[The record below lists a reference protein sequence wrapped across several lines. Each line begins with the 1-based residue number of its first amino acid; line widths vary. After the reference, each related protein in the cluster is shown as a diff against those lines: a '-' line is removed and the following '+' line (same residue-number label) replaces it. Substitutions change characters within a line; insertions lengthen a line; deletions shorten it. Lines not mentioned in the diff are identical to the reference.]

1 MQRRSSEGIG
11 MHHLI
16 IGNGPAGVIAA
27 ETIRKQKPLDRI
39 VLLGDEPEPP
49 YSRMAIPYLLHGN
62 IDEAGTH
69 LRKKPGHFIDLG
81 IEQITGRAT
90 RIDTARKEVE
100 LADGS
105 RLGWDRMLLATG
117 STPARPPIPGMELPN
132 VINCWTMADAR
143 RIMAATPKGSRVL
156 QMGAGF
162 IGCII
167 LEALAMRDV
176 ALTVVEMGDRMVP
189 RMMGEGAA
197 GMIRRW
203 CEAKG
208 IVVHTGARVES
219 ITSLNDTNGEGDSI
233 ALRLPSENIDRSSTA
248 GGVSN
253 APGGLRVALSNGTHI
268 DVDVVICATG
278 VKPTIGFIRDS
289 GIACA
294 TGILVDS
301 TMQTSIPG
309 VYAAGDCAEAFDLAT
324 GKTVVSAI
332 QPNAA
337 DQARCA
343 GLNMAGHPARLHDVT
358 LINVLDTLGLV
369 SSSFGQWEGVPGG
382 EHAELADPDTFRYVR
397 LEFDGDLLIGANTI
411 GLTQHIGVLRGLIAS
426 KVPLGEWKAHL
437 LANPLGL
444 SEAYIASA
452 QKQNGWLA
460 GKAAGK

>member
-1 MQRRSSEGIG
+1 
-11 MHHLI
+11 MHHLV

-27 ETIRKQKPLDRI
+27 ETIRKCKPLDRI
-39 VLLGDEPEPP
+39 VLLGNEPEPP

-81 IEQITGRAT
+81 IEQVTGRAT
-90 RIDTARKEVE
+90 RIDSAAKEVE

-105 RLGWDRMLLATG
+105 RLAWDRLLLATG

-143 RIMAATPKGSRVL
+143 RIMAATPKGARVL

-167 LEALAMRDV
+167 LEALAMRGV
-176 ALTVVEMGDRMVP
+176 VLTVVEMGDRMVP

-219 ITSLNDTNGEGDSI
+219 IRRLDVESGGGDI
-233 ALRLPSENIDRSSTA
+233 DNVSEVDNVPRA
-248 GGVSN
+248 
-253 APGGLRVALSNGTHI
+253 LRVALSDGTHL

-294 TGILVDS
+294 TGILVDA
-301 TMQTSIPG
+301 TMQTSAPG
-309 VYAAGDCAEAFDLAT
+309 IYAAGDCAEAFDLAT

-337 DQARCA
+337 EQARCA

-382 EHAELADPDTFRYVR
+382 EHAELADPAAFRYVR

-411 GLTQHIGVLRGLIAS
+411 GLTEHIGILRGLIGS
-426 KVPLGEWKAHL
+426 KVPLGEWKAQL
-437 LANPLGL
+437 VANPLCL
-444 SEAYIASA
+444 SEAYIAST
-452 QKQNGWLA
+452 QKQDGWQGRKPV
-460 GKAAGK
+460 GK

>member
-1 MQRRSSEGIG
+1 MQ
-11 MHHLI
+11 HLI

-27 ETIRKQKPLDRI
+27 ETIRKHQPLDRI

-81 IEQITGRAT
+81 IEQVTGRAR
-90 RIDTARKEVE
+90 RIDTATNEVE

-105 RLGWDRMLLATG
+105 RLPWDRMLLATG
-117 STPARPPIPGMELPN
+117 STPARPPIPGIEHPN
-132 VINCWTMADAR
+132 VINCWTMDDAR
-143 RIMAATPKGSRVL
+143 RIMAATPRGTRVL

-167 LEALAMRDV
+167 LEALAVRGV
-176 ALTVVEMGDRMVP
+176 QLTVVEMGARMVP
-189 RMMGEGAA
+189 RMMGDGAA

-208 IVVHTGARVES
+208 IAVHTDARVDAITPLDGSNGDTDES
-219 ITSLNDTNGEGDSI
+219 
-233 ALRLPSENIDRSSTA
+233 
-248 GGVSN
+248 

-278 VKPTIGFIRDS
+278 VRPSIGFIRDS

-294 TGILVDS
+294 TGILVDA

-309 VYAAGDCAEAFDLAT
+309 IYAAGDCAEAFDRTT

-337 DQARCA
+337 EQARCA
-343 GLNMAGHPARLHDVT
+343 GLNMAGHPTRLHDVT

-382 EHAELADPDTFRYVR
+382 EHAELADPAAFRYVR

-411 GLTQHIGVLRGLIAS
+411 GLTEHIGILRGLIAS
-426 KVPLGEWKAHL
+426 KVRLGEWKAHL
-437 LANPLGL
+437 QADPLGL
-444 SEAYIASA
+444 SEAYIACT
-452 QKQNGWLA
+452 QKQDAWQA
-460 GKAAGK
+460 GT

>member
-1 MQRRSSEGIG
+1 MQ
-11 MHHLI
+11 HLI

-39 VLLGDEPEPP
+39 MLLGDEPEPP
-49 YSRMAIPYLLHGN
+49 YSRMAIPYLLHGK

-69 LRKKPGHFIDLG
+69 LRKKPGHFIDLR
-81 IEQITGRAT
+81 IEQVMGRAT
-90 RIDTARKEVE
+90 RIHTERKEVE

-105 RLGWDRMLLATG
+105 NLAWDRLLLATG
-117 STPARPPIPGMELPN
+117 STPARPPLPGMELPN

-143 RIMAATPKGSRVL
+143 RIMTATPRGTRVL

-167 LEALAMRDV
+167 LEALAMRGV
-176 ALTVVEMGDRMVP
+176 QLTVVEMGDRMVP
-189 RMMGEGAA
+189 RMMGDGAA

-203 CEAKG
+203 CEEKG
-208 IVVHTGARVES
+208 VAVRTGARVES
-219 ITSLNDTNGEGDSI
+219 ISPLEGSI
-233 ALRLPSENIDRSSTA
+233 
-248 GGVSN
+248 GGGIGSN
-253 APGGLRVALSNGTHI
+253 APGGLRVALSDGTHI

-278 VKPTIGFIRDS
+278 VKPTVGFAKES

-301 TMQTSIPG
+301 TMQTSVQGI
-309 VYAAGDCAEAFDLAT
+309 YAAGDCAEAFDLAT

-337 DQARCA
+337 EQARCA

-369 SSSFGQWEGVPGG
+369 SSSFGQWEGAPGG
-382 EHAELADPDTFRYVR
+382 EHAELADPAAFRYVR
-397 LEFDGDLLIGANTI
+397 LEFNGDLLIGANTI
-411 GLTQHIGVLRGLIAS
+411 GLTQHIGVLRGLIAA
-426 KVPLGEWKAHL
+426 KVPLGEWKAQL
-437 LANPLGL
+437 MANPLAL
-444 SEAYIASA
+444 SEAYIAST
-452 QKQNGWLA
+452 QKQNEWLA
-460 GKAAGK
+460 GRASGK

>member
-1 MQRRSSEGIG
+1 MQ
-11 MHHLI
+11 HLI

-39 VLLGDEPEPP
+39 MLLGDEAEPP
-49 YSRMAIPYLLHGN
+49 YSRMAIPYLLDGK
-62 IDEAGTH
+62 IDEAGTY
-69 LRKKPGHFIDLG
+69 LRKKPGHFIDLR
-81 IEQITGRAT
+81 IEQVTGRAT
-90 RIDTARKEVE
+90 RIHTERKEVE

-105 RLGWDRMLLATG
+105 NLAWDRLLLATG
-117 STPARPPIPGMELPN
+117 STPARPPLPGMELPN

-143 RIMAATPKGSRVL
+143 RIMAATRRGTRVL

-167 LEALAMRDV
+167 LEALAMRGVD
-176 ALTVVEMGDRMVP
+176 LTVVEMGDRMVP
-189 RMMGEGAA
+189 RMMGDGAA

-203 CEAKG
+203 CEEKG
-208 IVVHTGARVES
+208 VAVRTGARVES
-219 ITSLNDTNGEGDSI
+219 ISPLD
-233 ALRLPSENIDRSSTA
+233 DRV
-248 GGVSN
+248 GGGSGSN
-253 APGGLRVALSNGTHI
+253 APGGVRVALSDGTHI

-278 VKPTIGFIRDS
+278 VKPTVGFAKES

-301 TMQTSIPG
+301 TMQTSVQGI
-309 VYAAGDCAEAFDLAT
+309 YAAGDCAEAFDLAT

-337 DQARCA
+337 EQARCA

-382 EHAELADPDTFRYVR
+382 EYAELADPDGFRYVR
-397 LEFDGDLLIGANTI
+397 LEFDGDRLIGANTI
-411 GLTQHIGVLRGLIAS
+411 GLTQQIGVLRGLIAS
-426 KVPLGEWKAHL
+426 KVALGEWKAHL
-437 LANPLGL
+437 MANPLGL
-444 SEAYIASA
+444 SEAYIAST

-460 GKAAGK
+460 GRVTGK